1 MTHVQAA
8 SDPRSASSRKPL
20 RGRIG
25 LGIAVFALLFVVI
38 APFYYVVTSSFKEPQ
53 AIISRVPTVLP
64 IPFTLEHYQKLLRSS
79 AFPTYLANS
88 IWVAGGTM
96 LICVVLSTLAA
107 YGLYRLRL
115 PGRTAMFRVILVTY
129 AFPGVL
135 LLIPLYGM
143 LSSLKLVDTLLAL
156 VIINVTF
163 TAPFAVW
170 MLQAFFGTIPDELEE
185 AAALDGA
192 SRLQTLTRVV
202 LPLAAPGVASVAIF
216 AFITSWTEYMFASVL
231 ILSDANRTVPVGLA
245 GIIGQYQVDWG
256 LLLAGATL
264 TMLPV
269 LILFSLVGRNFIEG
283 LTAGAVK

>member
-1 MTHVQAA
+1 VIVQ
-8 SDPRSASSRKPL
+8 L
-20 RGRIG
+20 RNRIL
-25 LGIAVFALLFVVI
+25 LGAGVLLLLLVVV
-38 APFYYVVTSSFKEPQ
+38 APFYYVVTSSVKAPQ
-53 AIISRVPTVLP
+53 EIIARTPTLLP
-64 IPFTLEHYQKLLRSS
+64 QSFTWQHYEKLFRSS
-79 AFPTYLANS
+79 SFPTYLTNS
-88 IWVAGGTM
+88 ILVAFATM

-107 YGLYRLRL
+107 YGLYRMQL
-115 PGRTAMFRVILVTY
+115 PGGKFLFRVILVTY

-143 LSSLKLVDTLLAL
+143 LSQLGLIDRLWAL

-170 MLQAFFGTIPDELEE
+170 MLQAFFTSIPAELEE

-192 SRLQTLTRVV
+192 NRFQTLTRVV

-216 AFITSWTEYMFASVL
+216 AFITAWTEYMFASVL
-231 ILSDANRTVPVGLA
+231 IISDANRTVPVGLA

-256 LLLAGATL
+256 LLLAGATV
-264 TMLPV
+264 TMVPV
-269 LILFSLVGRNFIEG
+269 LLLFSLVGRNFVEG

>member
-1 MTHVQAA
+1 MT
-8 SDPRSASSRKPL
+8 STRRS
-20 RGRIG
+20 RIG
-25 LGIAVFALLFVVI
+25 LGVAVFVLLFIVI
-38 APFYYVVTSSFKEPQ
+38 APFYYVVTSSFKAPQ
-53 AIISRVPTVLP
+53 AIIARVPTLLP
-64 IPFTLEHYQKLLRSS
+64 IPFTLEHYEKLLRSS
-79 AFPTYLANS
+79 DFPTYLVNS
-88 IWVAGGTM
+88 LWVAGGTM
-96 LICVVLSTLAA
+96 IICVVLSTLAA

-115 PGRTAMFRVILVTY
+115 PGRTALFRVILVTY

-143 LSSLKLVDTLLAL
+143 LSSLKLVDSLVAL
-156 VIINVTF
+156 VIVNVTF

>member
-1 MTHVQAA
+1 MT
-8 SDPRSASSRKPL
+8 RKTL
-20 RGRIG
+20 NSVL
-25 LGIAVFALLFVVI
+25 LGGAILILLFVVV
-38 APFYYVVTSSFKEPQ
+38 APFYYVVTSSIKAPQ
-53 AIISRVPTVLP
+53 EIISRVPTL
-64 IPFTLEHYQKLLRSS
+64 IPQSFTWQHYAKLFRSS
-79 AFPTYLANS
+79 AFPTYLLNS
-88 IWVAGGTM
+88 VIVATISM
-96 LICVVLSTLAA
+96 LICVILSTLAA

-115 PGRTAMFRVILVTY
+115 PGNQMLFRIILVTY

-143 LSSLKLVDTLLAL
+143 LSAMGLIDSRLAL
-156 VIINVTF
+156 VIVNVTF

-170 MLQAFFGTIPDELEE
+170 MLQAFFTTIPLELEE

-192 SRLQTLTRVV
+192 SRLVALVRVV

-231 ILSDANRTVPVGLA
+231 IISDANRTVPVGLA

-256 LLLAGATL
+256 LLLAGATV
-264 TMLPV
+264 TMVPV
-269 LILFSLVGRNFIEG
+269 LILFSLVGRNFVEG

>member
-1 MTHVQAA
+1 MNQ
-8 SDPRSASSRKPL
+8 L
-20 RGRIG
+20 RRNRVG
-25 LGIAVFALLFVVI
+25 LGVAVFVLLFVVV
-38 APFYYVVTSSFKEPQ
+38 APFYYVVSSSFKTPQ
-53 AIISRVPTVLP
+53 DIIARVPTLIPYP
-64 IPFTLEHYQKLLRSS
+64 ITLQHYEKLLRSS
-79 AFPTYLANS
+79 AFPTYLTNS
-88 IWVAGGTM
+88 LMVAAGTM

-115 PGRTAMFRVILVTY
+115 PGGTLLFRVILVTY

-143 LSSLKLVDTLLAL
+143 LSSLHLIDSLVAL
-156 VIINVTF
+156 VVVNVTF

-170 MLQAFFGTIPDELEE
+170 MLQAFFGTIPVELEE

-192 SRLQTLTRVV
+192 GRLQTLTRVV

-269 LILFSLVGRNFIEG
+269 LILFSFVGRNFIEG

>member
-1 MTHVQAA
+1 MMGTRRH
-8 SDPRSASSRKPL
+8 
-20 RGRIG
+20 RI
-25 LGIAVFALLFVVI
+25 LTALSVLILLFVVV
-38 APFYYVVTSSFKEPQ
+38 APFYYVVSSSFKVAPE
-53 AIISRVPTVLP
+53 IIARVPTL
-64 IPFTLEHYQKLLRSS
+64 IPQSFTLEHYAKLFRSS
-79 AFPTYLANS
+79 AFPTYLLNS
-88 IWVAGGTM
+88 TLVALGTM
-96 LICVVLSTLAA
+96 LICVTLSTLAA
-107 YGLYRLRL
+107 YGLYRLQL
-115 PGRTAMFRVILVTY
+115 PGRTFLFRVILVTY

-143 LSSLKLVDTLLAL
+143 LSSLGLIDQLSAL

-170 MLQAFFGTIPDELEE
+170 MLQAFFTTIPLELEE

-192 SRLQTLTRVV
+192 NRLQTLVRVV

-231 ILSDANRTVPVGLA
+231 ILSDAKRTVPVGLA

-256 LLLAGATL
+256 LLLAGATV
-264 TMLPV
+264 TMVPV
-269 LILFSLVGRNFIEG
+269 VVLFSLVGRNFIEG